1 MSGLPSFPRSAWERT
16 PRRSASRPPCG
27 RDAERPDVRSHAERG
42 NERIAFCGAFF
53 SCLFVFFV
61 ANAPAA
67 EPTYWQD
74 VRPVLRKN
82 CTACHNTKKIKELDV
97 SGGLA
102 LDSYQA
108 VLQGSKQKVVQV
120 GNSGESRLIQL
131 LLTPDTEKR
140 MPLAATPLP
149 EESIALLRRWIDG
162 GAKEGQPPD
171 DTAAATP
178 VTTTPRVR
186 KRDVLLSTNAV
197 PPAGVFGPDAP
208 AKLELALKVG
218 PLAPVTAVAF
228 SPDGR
233 LLAAGSYGQVA
244 VWDLTT
250 AQPVKV
256 LTNVLAAVNDVRFS
270 PDGSLLVVAG
280 GQPSAKG
287 DLRVF
292 GVADWKLLATLGGH
306 DDVVFSVSFSPDG
319 KRLASASFDKTVRIW
334 DVTTHK
340 VERTLTGH
348 SDFVYAVAFS
358 PDGQW
363 VASAG
368 KDRSVKITEVATGKS
383 RLTFSGM
390 DQEVLAVAVSPDGKS
405 VVSSGYESG
414 LYWWN
419 AQTGEKVRVQG
430 GHGVAVH
437 EITFSKDGKTVV
449 SAGADR
455 TVRLW
460 DGSTGAPGK
469 VLAVGSIVYATAI
482 DPGGK
487 LIVSGSFDGFVRLW
501 NAASGQQ
508 VATLLAMPADS
519 EQPSWLAITP
529 EGYAAGSPELIAKGQ
544 WRMSAKAVEAA
555 AVCKVLVNPEA
566 VAKTVR
572 GETVTPP
579 AFAK

>member
-1 MSGLPSFPRSAWERT
+1 MT
-16 PRRSASRPPCG
+16 PR
-27 RDAERPDVRSHAERG
+27 
-42 NERIAFCGAFF
+42 FLL
-53 SCLFVFFV
+53 SCLLLWGLSD
-61 ANAPAA
+61 AASAA

-74 VRPVLRKN
+74 VRPLLRKN
-82 CTACHNTKKIKELDV
+82 CTACHNTKKIKDLDV

-108 VLQGSKQKVVQV
+108 VLQGSKQKVVHP

-149 EESIALLRRWIDG
+149 EESVALLRRWIDS
-162 GAKEGQPPD
+162 GAKEGQPPE

-178 VTTTPRVR
+178 VTTISRGR
-186 KRDVLLSTNAV
+186 KLDILLSTNAV
-197 PPAGVFGPDAP
+197 PPAGLLGPAAP
-208 AKLELALKVG
+208 AKLELALKIG

-250 AQPVKV
+250 AQPVKI

-292 GVADWKLLATLGGH
+292 GVADGKLLATLGGH

-340 VERTLTGH
+340 LERTLTGH

-368 KDRSVKITEVATGKS
+368 KDRSVKLVDVNTGKS

-414 LYWWN
+414 LFWWN
-419 AQTGEKVRVQG
+419 AQSGEKVRVQG

-437 EITFSKDGKTVV
+437 EIAFSKDGKTVV
-449 SAGADR
+449 SASADR

-469 VLAVGSIVYATAI
+469 VLAIGSIVYATAI
-482 DPGGK
+482 DPSGK
-487 LIVSGSFDGFVRLW
+487 LIASGSFDGLVRLW
-501 NAASGQQ
+501 NAASGQPM
-508 VATLLAMPADS
+508 ATLLALPADG
-519 EQPSWLAITP
+519 EQPNWLALTP
-529 EGYAAGSPELIAKGQ
+529 EGYATGSPRLIGQGQ
-544 WRMSAKAVEAA
+544 WRMNGQAVDAAAVWKALDSADAVAKAVRG
-555 AVCKVLVNPEA
+555 EA
-566 VAKTVR
+566 VP
-572 GETVTPP
+572 PP
-579 AFAK
+579 AFSK